1 MRAWFFSCEL
11 QPRHGSMIHA
21 EIRPKIAAACALY
34 RWPALAEVH
43 TVITRTAKAL
53 LVAGIALFYT
63 LVVFNNLTDF
73 DSNYQFVHHVLSMDS
88 TFPGNRGM
96 WRALPS
102 PAMQLAFYISII
114 AWEIVTTVLLW
125 WGVASLLRALRGS
138 VAVFQAAKRLPV
150 MALTLSMLMWLVAF
164 LSVGAE
170 WFLMWQSHTWNGQ
183 EAAFRMFTVVGLV
196 LLILLQSETET
207 QP

>member
-1 MRAWFFSCEL
+1 M
-11 QPRHGSMIHA
+11 
-21 EIRPKIAAACALY
+21 
-34 RWPALAEVH
+34 
-43 TVITRTAKAL
+43 ITRTAKIL

-63 LVVFNNLTDF
+63 LVVFNNVTDF

-102 PAMQLAFYISII
+102 PALHLAFYLSII
-114 AWEIVTTVLLW
+114 AWEIVTMILLW
-125 WGVASLLRALRGS
+125 WGVAHLLRASRGS
-138 VAVFQAAKRLPV
+138 VATFQAAKCVPV

-183 EAAFRMFTVVGLV
+183 EAAFRMFTVVGIV
-196 LLILLQSETET
+196 LLILLQPETEA